1 MKIFK
6 DFLDKKELL
15 KELKLYRETIRKRL
29 EIEDF
34 NSALNKT
41 RSALTLI
48 KEYREKFDLKKEIEH
63 FSNLNEDITTKLD
76 HFRRIYFNRLH
87 KLLKQKI
94 NEENLDKLMKLL
106 ASLRREVD
114 KKYELYNLHDV
125 QDSINTYFT
134 LIKQLY
140 VIISSYRQINYHE
153 VSENIFNF
161 RKELENV
168 DFPNLDELVEDI
180 YQKLI
185 IREISKIS
193 KKREKISLEAL
204 SDVLEMRREDLLEV
218 ILVIMKRANSPIKV
232 YNSTTQELVFK

>member
-87 KLLKQKI
+87 K
-94 NEENLDKLMKLL
+94 
-106 ASLRREVD
+106 
-114 KKYELYNLHDV
+114 H
-125 QDSINTYFT
+125 
-134 LIKQLY
+134 
-140 VIISSYRQINYHE
+140 
-153 VSENIFNF
+153 
-161 RKELENV
+161 
-168 DFPNLDELVEDI
+168 
-180 YQKLI
+180 
-185 IREISKIS
+185 
-193 KKREKISLEAL
+193 
-204 SDVLEMRREDLLEV
+204 
-218 ILVIMKRANSPIKV
+218 
-232 YNSTTQELVFK
+232 